1 MPFTGMSFMNECLLQ
16 PTLHFD
22 HPLLQFADI
31 SDVKTEFFSQP
42 IIDSLKTVFLLI
54 IEMSLLFETT
64 DECLTGQAY
73 SKSHVGIT

>member
-42 IIDSLKTVFLLI
+42 IIDSLKTVF
-54 IEMSLLFETT
+54 
-64 DECLTGQAY
+64 Y
-73 SKSHVGIT
+73 R